1 MDTEIGSRLT
11 AAIISTGDELVQGRT
26 VDTNAAHLADRLWAI
41 GIEVGSVISVG
52 DYPERIAWAWEQS
65 LAQAEIVISTGGLG
79 PTADDLTNETIA
91 RVAGVALAFNAPEAQ
106 RIREYFTRAGRTM
119 PENNLKQ
126 ALLPEG
132 AELIRNRLGTAPGYR
147 LLIPRGGR
155 RPTAVV
161 LPGVPR
167 EMKAMLEEEVV
178 PWLLAEVGE
187 ETCFR
192 SRTFQTFG
200 MSESA
205 LDEALVGAIDPAEGR
220 LSFRASFPQVSV
232 RVSVTGPRAQ
242 AEQRLAALSEIV
254 RSRLGPAVIAE
265 GETKMEEVIGELLR
279 QSQRTLAVAES
290 CTGGLIGD
298 RITDVPGSSN
308 YFSGGVVAYSNAL
321 KEHLLGVRRETLDT
335 FGAVSLEAAREMA
348 LGIRRVTGA
357 DIGLATTGIAGPDGG
372 TAEKPV
378 GTAVVAL
385 AADELTDGAAA
396 RLYKLWGNREWVKV
410 LTSQVA
416 LDWVRRHLL
425 GLDPLS
431 SEFGLRGRAPLAG
444 RSGPR

>member
-1 MDTEIGSRLT
+1 MPAETRARLT

-26 VDTNAAHLADRLWAI
+26 VDTNAAHIADRLWAI
-41 GIEVGSVISVG
+41 GIEVRSVISVG

-65 LAQAEIVISTGGLG
+65 LAAAEVVISTGGLG
-79 PTADDLTNETIA
+79 PTADDLTNETLA
-91 RVAGVALAFNAPEAQ
+91 HVAGVALAFNAPEAQ
-106 RIREYFTRAGRTM
+106 RIREYFARAGRTM

-126 ALLPEG
+126 AMLPEG
-132 AELIRNRLGTAPGYR
+132 AEVIRNPLGTAPGCR
-147 LLIPRGGR
+147 LVIPRGGR

-167 EMKAMLEEEVV
+167 EMKAMLEQEVL
-178 PWLLAEVGE
+178 PRLLAEVGE

-232 RVSVTGPRAQ
+232 RVSVTGPRTH
-242 AEQRLAALSEIV
+242 AEERLAALSEIV
-254 RSRLGPAVIAE
+254 RSRLEPAVIAE

-279 QSQRTLAVAES
+279 KHGRTLAVAES
-290 CTGGLIGD
+290 CTGGLVGD

-321 KEHLLGVRRETLDT
+321 KERLLGVRRETLET
-335 FGAVSLEAAREMA
+335 FGAVSLETAREMA
-348 LGIRRVTGA
+348 LGIRHATGA
-357 DIGLATTGIAGPDGG
+357 DIGLATTGIAGPEGG
-372 TAEKPV
+372 TPEKPV

-385 AADELTDGAAA
+385 AADEVTDGVKA
-396 RLYKLWGNREWVKV
+396 RLYKLWGNREWIKI

-431 SEFGLRGRAPLAG
+431 SEFGLRARKNQQH
-444 RSGPR
+444 